1 MSVVVSVRLKK
12 ILKERNMTQ
21 KELSA
26 LTGIREAT
34 ISSIARVSKRSIR
47 YEYLVKIANALNIT
61 DINELMTFK
70 KIN

>member
-1 MSVVVSVRLKK
+1 
-12 ILKERNMTQ
+12 MTQ
-21 KELSA
+21 KELSE
-26 LTGIREAT
+26 LTGIREGT
-34 ISSIARVSKRSIR
+34 ISSIARASKRSIS

>member
-1 MSVVVSVRLKK
+1 MSVVISIRLKK

-21 KELSA
+21 KELSE
-26 LTGIREAT
+26 LTGIREGT
-34 ISSIARVSKRSIR
+34 ISSIARASKRSIS